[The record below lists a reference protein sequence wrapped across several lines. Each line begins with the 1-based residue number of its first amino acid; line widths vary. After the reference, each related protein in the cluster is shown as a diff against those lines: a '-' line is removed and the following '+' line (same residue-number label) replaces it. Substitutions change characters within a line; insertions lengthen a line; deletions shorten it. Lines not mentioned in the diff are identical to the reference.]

1 MKYFVILMFLC
12 LISCRDECKAEST
25 RCQGDQV
32 QICNSKGEWYTVQDC
47 VLVNPGLWEC
57 CVTGVEYETIVMAD
71 CVPLDTCESDGGTD
85 E

>member
-1 MKYFVILMFLC
+1 MKYFVILLC
-12 LISCRDECKAEST
+12 LFVFSCQEECNPEST
-25 RCQGDQV
+25 RCQGEIV
-32 QICNSKGEWYTVQDC
+32 QLCNSDGNWYDVQDC

-71 CVPLDTCESDGGTD
+71 CVPIDSCEIDGGV